1 MNYLELAS
9 HSSFFDFWRV
19 HKMSLVSNFA
29 WTATNQRLVLFCVNQ
44 SEASITWPVTRLPL
58 LTTLYPIFSK
68 PLRTFEN
75 QMVSPE
81 QGEFKKDTF
90 FSRKY
95 FFLIK
100 WWLPMKAIFILVSP
114 WCWNN
119 QVEEIPISEGKV
131 NFSFEILCKELLEMV
146 DRSRR
151 GRVGWL

>member
-1 MNYLELAS
+1 MIYKTLFRTNKLKYFHLKSNSTHIISTYLMNYLELAS

-29 WTATNQRLVLFCVNQ
+29 WTATNQRLVLFGVNQ

-68 PLRTFEN
+68 PLRTFKN

-95 FFLIK
+95 FFYKMVASYESNFYFSI
-100 WWLPMKAIFILVSP
+100 PMMLKQPS
-114 WCWNN
+114 WRNT
-119 QVEEIPISEGKV
+119 
-131 NFSFEILCKELLEMV
+131 NFW
-146 DRSRR
+146 R
-151 GRVGWL
+151 

>member
-1 MNYLELAS
+1 
-9 HSSFFDFWRV
+9 
-19 HKMSLVSNFA
+19 MSLVSNFA
-29 WTATNQRLVLFCVNQ
+29 WTATNQRLVLFGVNQ

-95 FFLIK
+95 FFYKMVASYESNFCFCIPMMLIQ
-100 WWLPMKAIFILVSP
+100 PS
-114 WCWNN
+114 
-119 QVEEIPISEGKV
+119 
-131 NFSFEILCKELLEMV
+131 
-146 DRSRR
+146 
-151 GRVGWL
+151 